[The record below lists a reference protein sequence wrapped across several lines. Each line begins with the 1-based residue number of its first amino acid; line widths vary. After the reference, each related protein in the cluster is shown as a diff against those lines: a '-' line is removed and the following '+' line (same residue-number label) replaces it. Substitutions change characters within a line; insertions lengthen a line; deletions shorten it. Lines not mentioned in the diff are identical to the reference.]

1 MVTRRAATP
10 DAWRLPSR
18 VTATILVG
26 VLLSGCE
33 LDAVNVAPPAP
44 QVVVHAVL
52 NADADEQVILVE
64 SSLTGRV
71 RIDSTVRFD
80 PLDPIRSAGGE
91 PLSGASVRLLT
102 DADTNG
108 VSAEETRVSGRGTGR
123 YVVPAHALAIR
134 PGTRYRLRV
143 RTADGREVTGETQ
156 VPGAPLAWTPGGG
169 TQAIPVAFARD
180 RDTLQLTWT
189 PVSGARTYA
198 VRVETPFGPWALFS
212 DSTRFALSGSLRNFL
227 ADGLPSVWLPG
238 FRQVVSV
245 VAVDRNFYDYNRSGN
260 DPFGGTGLISS
271 VRGGLGLFGSMV
283 GLVRREV
290 TVTDRDRAPLDA
302 AWRGTT
308 ADGQPVTLE
317 LWIDAAGPSVAS
329 VSGRRSAPEQFV
341 LGTLQGDNL
350 RLAVL
355 ATRSSADTAALF
367 SGRLQG
373 DSLAGTWDS
382 RFDTRLPRVLRRGP
396 RTPFV
401 PAP

>member
-1 MVTRRAATP
+1 
-10 DAWRLPSR
+10 
-18 VTATILVG
+18 
-26 VLLSGCE
+26 
-33 LDAVNVAPPAP
+33 
-44 QVVVHAVL
+44 VVVHAVL

-91 PLSGASVRLLT
+91 PLSGVTVRLLT
-102 DADTNG
+102 DADTSG
-108 VSAEETRVSGRGTGR
+108 VLAEETRVSGRGTGR
-123 YVVPAHALAIR
+123 YVVPARALAIR

-143 RTADGREVTGETQ
+143 RTSDGREVSGETL
-156 VPGAPLAWTPGGG
+156 VPGAPLGWRPGSG
-169 TQAIPVAFARD
+169 TQATPVAFARD

-189 PVSGARTYA
+189 PVSGARSYA

-271 VRGGLGLFGSMV
+271 VRGGLGLFGSLV

-302 AWRGTT
+302 AWSGTT
-308 ADGQPVTLE
+308 ADGQSVTFD
-317 LWIDAAGPSVAS
+317 LWIDVTGPTVSS
-329 VSGRRSAPEQFV
+329 VSGRRRTPEQFV
-341 LGTLQGDNL
+341 IGTLGGDNL

-355 ATRSSADTAALF
+355 STRSSADTAALF

-373 DSLAGTWDS
+373 DSLVGAWDA
-382 RFDTRLPRVLRRGP
+382 RFDTRLPRVLRRGA
-396 RTPFV
+396 RTPAAA
-401 PAP
+401 AP